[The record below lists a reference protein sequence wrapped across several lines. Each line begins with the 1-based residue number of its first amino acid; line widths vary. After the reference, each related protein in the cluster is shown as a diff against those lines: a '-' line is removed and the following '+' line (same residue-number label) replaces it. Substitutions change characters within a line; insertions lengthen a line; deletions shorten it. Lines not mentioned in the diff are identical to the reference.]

1 MQPIEKLFA
10 FSEAPEN
17 IRWREERAPLGA
29 LCYLLNIIG
38 IIGNITVLHIFR
50 LRMPPSNYRVFVMS
64 LSVLDLNMCIIHL
77 LKEFNRTVII
87 YRTFEDILE
96 THICAFGN
104 FGGYLSGVSAVPI
117 VSFITF
123 ERYRKICTPFKP
135 QLSIKRCKIMC
146 LVSVLVSLVT
156 VAPIYEMYGVRFVKI
171 GNVIATRCAI
181 KNKYDGSVFP
191 FVFSLYIYITAVIVV
206 IGIIVF
212 QIKIRNALEEKA
224 KSKMRM
230 KNIKGASGT
239 SDKATVNK
247 TQSVEDQEAAKNRR
261 IAVTFAIVSVML
273 VISFFTLT
281 IFHLVKDIERF
292 VSPSMELTKVED
304 VINEYVP
311 DAVILNGILNPFVY
325 FFTDNQF
332 RQEVYKACGRNV

>member
-38 IIGNITVLHIFR
+38 IIGNVTVLHIFR

-117 VSFITF
+117 VLFITF

-156 VAPIYEMYGVRFVKI
+156 VAPVYEMYGVRFVKI

-206 IGIIVF
+206 ICIIVF
-212 QIKIRNALEEKA
+212 QIKIRNALIEKA

-239 SDKATVNK
+239 SDQATVNK

-281 IFHLVKDIERF
+281 IFHLLKDIERF

-332 RQEVYKACGRNV
+332 RQEVYKACGR

>member
-50 LRMPPSNYRVFVMS
+50 LRMPPSNYRVFIMS
-64 LSVLDLNMCIIHL
+64 LSALDLNMCFIHL
-77 LKEFNRTVII
+77 IKEFNRMLII
-87 YRTFEDILE
+87 YRTFDDILE

-104 FGGYLSGVSAVPI
+104 FGGYFSGVPAVPI
-117 VSFITF
+117 VLFIAF

-135 QLSIKRCKIMC
+135 QISIKRSKIMC
-146 LVSVLVSLVT
+146 LVSVLVCFVLVT
-156 VAPIYEMYGVRFVKI
+156 PVYEMYGVRFVKI
-171 GNVIATRCAI
+171 GNITATRCAI
-181 KNKYDGSVFP
+181 KNKYDGSVLP
-191 FVFSLYIYITAVIVV
+191 FVFSIFIFMSAFLNV

-212 QIKIRNALEEKA
+212 QIKIRNALVEKA

-239 SDKATVNK
+239 SDQATGNK

-261 IAVTFAIVSVML
+261 IAVTFAIVSIML

-281 IFHLVKDIERF
+281 IFHLVKAVERF
-292 VSPSMELTKVED
+292 VSPSMEISKVED

-311 DAVILNGILNPFVY
+311 DAIILNGILNPFVY
-325 FFTDNQF
+325 FFTDYQF